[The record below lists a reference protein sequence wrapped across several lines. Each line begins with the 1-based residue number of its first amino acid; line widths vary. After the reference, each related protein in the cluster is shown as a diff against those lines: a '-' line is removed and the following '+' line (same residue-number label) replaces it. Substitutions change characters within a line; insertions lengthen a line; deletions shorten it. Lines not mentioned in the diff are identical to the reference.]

1 MKNISHLHAGFLRRQ
16 AFVLACVLIW
26 PATSFAQKYLQT
38 ILVAN
43 AAGLKA
49 ITVDSNLVDPWG
61 IARSTTS
68 PWWVSDRAAGV
79 STLYNG
85 TTGAEVPLIVT
96 IPHAPQSATGSP
108 TGIVFNGSS
117 DFAVTPGLPAIFL
130 FVSLDGTISG
140 WNPTANPTMA
150 IQKVPGSTESVLT
163 GATIAQIGNDRCLY
177 VADIRQGKIAVYDTN
192 FNPVRVGKHA
202 FDDEYGKRAF
212 DDEDIPKGFAPFNV
226 QNIGNN
232 LYVTYAQQ
240 NQAKNFVN
248 FGAGLGF
255 VDVFSPRGRLLMR
268 LERGDWFNAP
278 FGLVLAPTDFGSF
291 SHKLIVGQF
300 GSGEILAFNAITGR
314 FEGKLR
320 DQNNNVIVLP
330 GLWGIS
336 FGAGQPSPQNSGP
349 ANALFFNAG
358 INQGMGGL
366 FGNLTPVSSDL
377 TQGGDQ

>member
-1 MKNISHLHAGFLRRQ
+1 MEQGSKSDHGDSESSRLDRVSAYRRDNR
-16 AFVLACVLIW
+16 
-26 PATSFAQKYLQT
+26 P
-38 ILVAN
+38 N
-43 AAGLKA
+43 G
-49 ITVDSNLVDPWG
+49 D
-61 IARSTTS
+61 
-68 PWWVSDRAAGV
+68 DR
-79 STLYNG
+79 
-85 TTGAEVPLIVT
+85 
-96 IPHAPQSATGSP
+96 
-108 TGIVFNGSS
+108 F
-117 DFAVTPGLPAIFL
+117 
-130 FVSLDGTISG
+130 
-140 WNPTANPTMA
+140 
-150 IQKVPGSTESVLT
+150 
-163 GATIAQIGNDRCLY
+163 LY

-192 FNPVRVGKHA
+192 FNPVKFGKHA
-202 FDDEYGKRAF
+202 FNDEHGEHAF

-232 LYVTYAQQ
+232 LYVAYAQQ
-240 NQAKNFVN
+240 NQAKNFVV

-268 LERGDWFNAP
+268 LELGDWFNAP

-300 GSGEILAFNAITGR
+300 GSGEILAFDAITGR
-314 FEGKLR
+314 FEGKLQ
-320 DQNNNVIVLP
+320 DQNDNVIVLP

-336 FGAGQPSPQNSGP
+336 FGDGQPSPQNSGP

>member
-117 DFAVTPGLPAIFL
+117 DFAVAPGKPAIFL